1 MKPDKFVLSIVV
13 FLGLLAFIGGI
24 VISGS
29 TNYDVTPSDPFV
41 QTLTGNNYSEYQQ
54 KIEEIKVTAEDD
66 GVLAQFK
73 LGKAVYN
80 VVTSSLG
87 QVGALVTNIFDFI
100 EIPNELVGLIIVVI
114 AIAVIF
120 GGLYL
125 IIS

>member
-29 TNYDVTPSDPFV
+29 TNYDVTPSDQFT

-100 EIPNELVGLIIVVI
+100 ELPNELVGLLIVII
-114 AIAVIF
+114 AIVVIF

>member
-1 MKPDKFVLSIVV
+1 MKPDKFVMSIIV

-29 TNYDVTPSDPFV
+29 TNYDVTPSDQFT

-100 EIPNELVGLIIVVI
+100 ELPNELVGLLIVII